1 MWLSPGWGART
12 GVRKYLWDEHKVHE
26 IKGMGSWGWLSQGLG
41 PLPSPGTPIIIVG
54 RGLAMSLVPGQP
66 ALGAGGDR
74 GRGDKGT
81 RDLCCPGTAFSA
93 IRLRAIVA
101 WGEEA

>member
-1 MWLSPGWGART
+1 
-12 GVRKYLWDEHKVHE
+12 
-26 IKGMGSWGWLSQGLG
+26 
-41 PLPSPGTPIIIVG
+41 
-54 RGLAMSLVPGQP
+54 MSLVPGQP